1 MAMKADLKTLIDPVR
16 NRRTF
21 EEVSDKLKELIFNGT
36 LIPGQPLP
44 SEHALAQLFQVGRQS
59 IREALRVLEIS
70 GFITVR
76 AGTKGGAVIE
86 GTLLSK
92 MADMFLDTFKLHRVS
107 LQDCMNAR
115 KAIEV
120 SILDFVLRNA
130 DEEDIERLRESI
142 RSARIHF
149 SRNESTYEDNIDFH
163 RFLAKASKNYTF
175 CIVMESI
182 LVVYA
187 EFRGK
192 TARSK
197 TLIKENTRKIIDT
210 HEALVEAIAA
220 RKNELAVELLKRDL
234 AFSEELF
241 VMVSANAT
249 LPAKPAPRRS
259 RSKETVPTV
268 SN

>member
-1 MAMKADLKTLIDPVR
+1 MKSDLKTLIDPVR
-16 NRRTF
+16 SRRTF

-70 GFITVR
+70 GFISVK
-76 AGTKGGAVIE
+76 AGTKGGSVIE
-86 GTLLSK
+86 GTMLSR

-107 LQDCMNAR
+107 LQDCIDAR

-120 SILDFVLRNA
+120 SILDFVLKNA
-130 DEEDIERLRESI
+130 DEADMESLRENI

-149 SRNESTYEDNIDFH
+149 GKNESTYEDNIDFH
-163 RFLAKASKNYTF
+163 RLLAKASKNYTF

-220 RKNELAVELLKRDL
+220 RNNVLAVELLKRDL
-234 AFSEELF
+234 AFSEEIVL
-241 VMVSANAT
+241 VSSNVSTPAN
-249 LPAKPAPRRS
+249 PAPRRS
-259 RSKETVPTV
+259 HLKEIVPAA

>member
-1 MAMKADLKTLIDPVR
+1 MKTDLKTVIGPVR
-16 NRRTF
+16 NKRTF

-36 LIPGQPLP
+36 LTPGQPLP

-70 GFITVR
+70 GFITVK

-86 GTLLSK
+86 GTMLSK

-107 LQDCMNAR
+107 LQDCMSAR
-115 KAIEV
+115 RAIEV

-130 DEEDIERLRESI
+130 DEADIDRLRENI

-149 SRNESTYEDNIDFH
+149 SNNESTYEDNIDFH
-163 RFLAKASKNYTF
+163 RLLAKASKNYTF

-197 TLIKENTRKIIDT
+197 TLIKENTRKIIDA

-220 RKNELAVELLKRDL
+220 KKNDLAVEVLQRDL
-234 AFSEELF
+234 SFSEEIVL
-241 VMVSANAT
+241 VSSNVSV
-249 LPAKPAPRRS
+249 PADPAPRRS
-259 RSKETVPTV
+259 HLKAV
-268 SN
+268 SS